1 MKTFCLLVGYGLAAA
16 LFLAAYA
23 AMFASLRG
31 MPRYQFPRMR
41 AQPVA
46 PVEPAAYRPQPH
58 RLVEPAFFKSRQ
70 PVAPRKPVLLLA
82 ATAADAGQ
90 FVGS

>member
-1 MKTFCLLVGYGLAAA
+1 MKTFCLFIGYGLAAA

-31 MPRYQFPRMR
+31 MPCYPLPRLR

-46 PVEPAAYRPQPH
+46 PVAPAAYRPQPH
-58 RLVEPAFFKSRQ
+58 RLVEPAFYKSRQ
-70 PVAPRKPVLLLA
+70 PVAPRKPALLLA
-82 ATAADAGQ
+82 NAAAETALHLAG
-90 FVGS
+90 